1 MISHSFRFALIS
13 IFGFSLII
21 LKIPERKHVST
32 TELER
37 TELPASDPK
46 VARKVVW
53 ASFVGTSL
61 ESYDFYV
68 FAYFSAIFSA
78 PLFFPE
84 QDRATATILA
94 FLVLATSY
102 LVRPLGAIIFG
113 HLGDRIGR
121 KKTLL
126 WTIGIMGV
134 ATGAIGLLPDYAS
147 IGILAPLLLTLLRL
161 IQGLS
166 LGGEWGG
173 AILLA
178 TEHSSYKNRGFY
190 AALPQLGSP
199 VGTIITGALF
209 LLLTFTLSPAEMLSW
224 GWRLPFLLAFPLL
237 AVSLY
242 LRLAI
247 DETPVFKNL
256 VETEKRSRIPALQV
270 FKTHTGTVFVAIAA
284 ALLGIGSYSLMNTY
298 TVAYGI
304 NVLGFSAQEL
314 FQATLI
320 GSLLQLVTIPAFGLL
335 ANRIGSARVVAIG
348 ALGTLLITFPMYW
361 LLQYATF
368 PILVGTMIV
377 GGILPTMSWAG
388 LGGLM
393 SDLFAG
399 QVRYS
404 ALSIA
409 YSVAAVISGLI
420 PPFTAYLSKATS
432 AAWWHPGIV
441 LALLSIAT
449 LVAAIIATKVREK
462 SEDPSTR

>member
-1 MISHSFRFALIS
+1 MAT
-13 IFGFSLII
+13 
-21 LKIPERKHVST
+21 V
-32 TELER
+32 ELE
-37 TELPASDPK
+37 TAKVQPSKPK

-84 QDRATATILA
+84 QDRATGTIA
-94 FLVLATSY
+94 SFLVLALSY
-102 LVRPLGAIIFG
+102 FVRPLGAIIFG

-121 KKTLL
+121 KRTLL

-134 ATGAIGLLPDYAS
+134 ATGAIGILPDYGS
-147 IGILAPLLLTLLRL
+147 IGIFAPLLLAVLRIL
-161 IQGLS
+161 QGLS

-178 TEHSSYKNRGFY
+178 TEHSSYRRRGFY
-190 AALPQLGSP
+190 AAMPQLGSP
-199 VGTIITGALF
+199 VGTILTGAIF
-209 LLLTFTLSPAEMLSW
+209 LLLTFVLSPEDMLAW
-224 GWRLPFLLAFPLL
+224 GWRIPFLLAFPLL

-247 DETPVFKNL
+247 DETPVF
-256 VETEKRSRIPALQV
+256 TELLDHQRRSRIPALDV
-270 FKTHTGTVFVAIAA
+270 IRRHPVAVVVAIGA

-298 TVAYGI
+298 TMAYGVT
-304 NVLGFSAQEL
+304 VLGFSAQDL
-314 FQATLI
+314 FEATLI
-320 GSLLQLVTIPAFGLL
+320 GSMLQLITIPAFGLL
-335 ANRIGSARVVAIG
+335 ATCIGSARLVALG

-361 LLQYATF
+361 MLQFATF

-377 GGILPTMSWAG
+377 GGILPTMAWAG

-393 SDLFAG
+393 SDLFSG
-399 QVRYS
+399 PVRYS

-409 YSVAAVISGLI
+409 YSIAAVISGVI
-420 PPFTAYLSKATS
+420 PLLTAQLSEVTN
-432 AAWWHPGIV
+432 AAWWHPGLILAV
-441 LALLSIAT
+441 LSVVT
-449 LVAAIIATKVREK
+449 LASAWYAQMLRVPEEISDT
-462 SEDPSTR
+462 P